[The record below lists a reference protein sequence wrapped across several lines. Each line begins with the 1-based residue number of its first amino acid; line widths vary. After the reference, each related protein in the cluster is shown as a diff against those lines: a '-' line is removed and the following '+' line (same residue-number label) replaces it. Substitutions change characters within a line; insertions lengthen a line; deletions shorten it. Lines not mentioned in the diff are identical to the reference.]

1 MQSRRSRHLMFRS
14 PSSGRFQFTAEA
26 PADAVPVH
34 DPPLSPHDE
43 VVFLLNIAAE
53 IEHSLMVQYLFAAY
67 YLRPASQFPD
77 DKAALIRGWKR
88 TIATVAREEM
98 GLLVTVQNLL
108 RSLGA
113 PLSLA
118 RDEFPMNTGF
128 YPFAFRL
135 EPLSKN
141 SAAKCA
147 FVEMPPIAAATGIDG
162 VMAAEIADITKRADE
177 DNT

>member
-1 MQSRRSRHLMFRS
+1 MVRDRRK
-14 PSSGRFQFTAEA
+14 A
-26 PADAVPVH
+26 
-34 DPPLSPHDE
+34 
-43 VVFLLNIAAE
+43 IA
-53 IEHSLMVQYLFAAY
+53 M
-67 YLRPASQFPD
+67 
-77 DKAALIRGWKR
+77 
-88 TIATVAREEM
+88 VAREEM
-98 GLLVTVQNLL
+98 GHLVTVQNLL

-141 SAAKCA
+141 SAAKYA

-162 VMAAEIADITKRADE
+162 VTAAEIADITKRADE
-177 DNT
+177 DNIGQPVNRVGKLYEQLRTIIESLPATEFSASSVSQQARFDEWAWGNTTF